1 MGDLAVL
8 VPSRERPHN
17 IARLI
22 EAMDKTCRG
31 DTTLIVGVDEDD
43 PYLDEYRAFNE
54 CEVEVR
60 PGLRHRLVRWLN
72 LLALPRVD
80 DYRFLGHIGDDNV
93 PRSAGWDVRIMESLE
108 RNLFCFGDDLD
119 PGRAPGSLSIHIFM
133 RAEVIRRL
141 GYMGPPQIQHM
152 YVDPVWFAW
161 GKATSIEFL
170 DDVVLEHMHYT
181 ISGKGQHDASY
192 EHSTG
197 LIPSDCTNYNDY
209 CDTGLNAD
217 IVKLGGEPFTAE
229 GIAEF
234 NRALNIPRR
243 WAA

>member
-31 DTTLIVGVDEDD
+31 DTTLIVGVDEDE
-43 PYLDEYRAFNE
+43 PHIDEYRAFNE

-80 DYRFLGHIGDDNV
+80 EYRFLGHIGDDNV
-93 PRSAGWDVRIMESLE
+93 PRTVGWDVRIMESLE

-119 PGRAPGSLSIHIFM
+119 PGRVPGSLSIHIFM
-133 RAEVIRRL
+133 RAEVVRRL

-152 YVDPVWFAW
+152 YVDPVWYA
-161 GKATSIEFL
+161 
-170 DDVVLEHMHYT
+170 
-181 ISGKGQHDASY
+181 
-192 EHSTG
+192 
-197 LIPSDCTNYNDY
+197 
-209 CDTGLNAD
+209 
-217 IVKLGGEPFTAE
+217 
-229 GIAEF
+229 
-234 NRALNIPRR
+234 
-243 WAA
+243 

>member
-1 MGDLAVL
+1 
-8 VPSRERPHN
+8 
-17 IARLI
+17 
-22 EAMDKTCRG
+22 
-31 DTTLIVGVDEDD
+31 
-43 PYLDEYRAFNE
+43 
-54 CEVEVR
+54 
-60 PGLRHRLVRWLN
+60 
-72 LLALPRVD
+72 
-80 DYRFLGHIGDDNV
+80 V
-93 PRSAGWDVRIMESLE
+93 PRTVGWDVRIMESLE

-170 DDVVLEHMHYT
+170 PDVVLEHMHYT

-209 CDTGLNAD
+209 CDDRLERRHREARRGAVHAGGDRRVQPGAEHPATVGGMKRPQ
-217 IVKLGGEPFTAE
+217 IMGHHGKLPRKLLRLWQEYQGISVEVYTETKGPWEFEPC
-229 GIAEF
+229 
-234 NRALNIPRR
+234 RAGRSAGSAGFSHQSMTTIPKDNYCVVCRKTLK
-243 WAA
+243 

>member
-1 MGDLAVL
+1 
-8 VPSRERPHN
+8 
-17 IARLI
+17 
-22 EAMDKTCRG
+22 
-31 DTTLIVGVDEDD
+31 
-43 PYLDEYRAFNE
+43 
-54 CEVEVR
+54 
-60 PGLRHRLVRWLN
+60 VRWLN